1 VSRNCSIFLNN
12 VIPFNVEEFK
22 RMLELVAKHGVV
34 FKPPSYHE
42 IRVKYLKQQ
51 VEKTN
56 LILEVHNLFWK
67 KNGCTI
73 MTYG

>member
-1 VSRNCSIFLNN
+1 LYNN
-12 VIPFNVEEFK
+12 VIPSNVANNEEFRK
-22 RMLELVAKHGVV
+22 ILELVAKHRVG

-51 VEKTN
+51 VKKLN
-56 LILEVHNLFWK
+56 LILEEHKLFWK

-73 MTYG
+73 MILFEVY

>member
-1 VSRNCSIFLNN
+1 MSRNCSIFLNN

-51 VEKTN
+51 VEKTKSD
-56 LILEVHNLFWK
+56 L
-67 KNGCTI
+67 GST
-73 MTYG
+73 